1 MKNKRG
7 KLIHYSIQGNKYN
20 NLEYWLWE
28 NIYKCQFR
36 LLIKQNKGCTT
47 RNREVQFGI
56 KLFELKVGKLD
67 VLLSK

>member
-20 NLEYWLWE
+20 NLEYYLKE

-36 LLIKQNKGCTT
+36 LLIKQIKGAQQ
-47 RNREVQFGI
+47 EI
-56 KLFELKVGKLD
+56 GKFNL
-67 VLLSK
+67 V